1 MSMNDINR
9 LSHTKWNRKYHIV
22 FFVAKLLHKGYTY
35 FTISK
40 KVFVPTMAGEL
51 GENPS
56 ESVTVMHGMLSQ
68 KTRKDT
74 LASAETGG

>member
-35 FTISK
+35 FTIILDR
-40 KVFVPTMAGEL
+40 GRL
-51 GENPS
+51 
-56 ESVTVMHGMLSQ
+56 
-68 KTRKDT
+68 
-74 LASAETGG
+74 